1 MDPQKFKDAMST
13 WATGISVVSSL
24 LDVKP
29 VGITVTG
36 FMSLTVD
43 PPSVL
48 ISIDNRSY
56 MVKAIENT
64 KKFI

>member
-56 MVKAIENT
+56 MVKAIE
-64 KKFI
+64 